1 WGCSMA
7 ISDRHTSVFDSTRV
21 DSEVLHTLNRSE
33 HHSPHDVLGAHPI
46 KVDREEGVVVRSFHP
61 DAETCDLL
69 LGDEVLPMQPQGMGL
84 FSVYLPQVR
93 VPISY
98 RLRFGFA
105 DGSSWE
111 REDPYRFA
119 PSIGETDL
127 YLFNEG
133 THKNLWNVLGAR
145 PIEHEGTQGTA
156 FAVWAPTAKRVSV
169 VGEFNQWDGR
179 LFPMRSIGNSGV
191 WELFIPG

>member
-1 WGCSMA
+1 MTL
-7 ISDRHTSVFDSTRV
+7 SDRHTSVFDSTRV

-127 YLFNEG
+127 YLFLLRRMSPHLIIKVRGHYEQTIPWTCSNHSLFRFG
-133 THKNLWNVLGAR
+133 CLRQRRRAR
-145 PIEHEGTQGTA
+145 QRIRRPQ
-156 FAVWAPTAKRVSV
+156 P
-169 VGEFNQWDGR
+169 
-179 LFPMRSIGNSGV
+179 
-191 WELFIPG
+191 PGQPRRG